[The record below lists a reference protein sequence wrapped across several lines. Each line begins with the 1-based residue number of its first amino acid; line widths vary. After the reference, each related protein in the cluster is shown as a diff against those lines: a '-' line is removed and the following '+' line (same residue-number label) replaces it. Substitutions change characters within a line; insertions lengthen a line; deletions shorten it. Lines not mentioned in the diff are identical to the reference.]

1 MATSSVNTKVSL
13 KRRRLKKKMQT
24 STKRTIIS
32 KLKSSNNTVSCKIS
46 KLSHKTRLRGSNNLV
61 GKFVLPTRS
70 VHSSR
75 VIKPNKRF
83 INMDLSDT
91 ITLKKR
97 VKPKRLESIPKNEI
111 VEDFSASVAKP
122 AKMING
128 RVLLRQARLKLHNQP
143 TKNSEGPFSNGMNS
157 SGGGSGTVTCGVCG
171 AVRFYRFIKQ
181 ARKFN
186 IYSCESCRKFIAKMI
201 KRQSCGKNVKVL
213 TLVCHKGQG
222 MCHVPPVVRSQQMKL
237 IRSGYRSRC
246 PACWLKMCLRSFQMP
261 LSLKNGLMQLLPK
274 NMQSVD
280 MVFSS
285 SLPLLWQVNVSSS
298 KESESPLAS
307 VNQRPVRVIVTKPT
321 HSQSAPTSDI
331 KRQKIDLKGPRV
343 KHVCRSASIVLG
355 QPVAT
360 FPKNAN
366 ERKGKTK
373 PTASSLSP
381 ASPLPLPTT
390 PSASAPCSPFA
401 IPNITIPISPP
412 STPPPILPMIVRAT
426 SPKPNKFDLADNAS
440 NDEGKLN
447 KVPLVYSD
455 SLLRKGRSQ
464 RVPSASSPFSLT
476 NYTNYQAQPDVSI
489 IYFY

>member
-1 MATSSVNTKVSL
+1 MNSASSSVNTKVSL

-24 STKRTIIS
+24 SSKRTIIS
-32 KLKSSNNTVSCKIS
+32 KLKPSNNTVSCKIS
-46 KLSHKTRLRGSNNLV
+46 KLNHKTRLRGSNNLV

-97 VKPKRLESIPKNEI
+97 VKPKRLEPIAKTEN
-111 VEDFSASVAKP
+111 VEDSPAPVVKS

-128 RVLLRQARLKLHNQP
+128 RILLRQARLKLHNQP
-143 TKNSEGPFSNGMNS
+143 TKDSEGPFSNGTNT

-285 SLPLLWQVNVSSS
+285 SLPLLWQVNVSSA
-298 KESESPLAS
+298 KESELPPVS
-307 VNQRPVRVIVTKPT
+307 VNQRPVRVVVTKPT
-321 HSQSAPTSDI
+321 HPHLVPTSDI
-331 KRQKIDLKGPRV
+331 KRQKVDLKGPRV

-360 FPKNAN
+360 FPKNTI
-366 ERKGKTK
+366 EKKGKTK
-373 PTASSLSP
+373 STASPLSP
-381 ASPLPLPTT
+381 ALPVLSTTLSP
-390 PSASAPCSPFA
+390 SPCSPLT
-401 IPNITIPISPP
+401 IPTITIPISPP
-412 STPPPILPMIVRAT
+412 STPTPVTVRAV
-426 SPKPNKFDLADNAS
+426 SPKPNKFDSTDNAC
-440 NDEGKLN
+440 NDDGKLH
-447 KVPLVYSD
+447 KLPLVYSD
-455 SLLRKGRSQ
+455 ALFKKDRSQ
-464 RVPSASSPFSLT
+464 RVPFASSPFSLV
-476 NYTNYQAQPDVSI
+476 NYSNNLAQLDVSI
-489 IYFY
+489 TNLL